1 MADNQLTSILAEDG
15 GFPHDPIFSSLLP
28 LARDVKRIIV
38 HDPDLG
44 IEANYDQ
51 LFTDIIHARHQ
62 LKKQLC
68 SQLDEHG
75 KIFKGEYHVGVL
87 APSNY
92 EFAVAAF
99 AILAL
104 GGSVVALPI
113 GLPPDVILEYLKS
126 TPMKLILHGRVYR
139 DEARK
144 IQDFANDNKNQIS
157 SVYTA
162 PIPIQNQNS
171 CPPHEKLWDIV
182 QTDESISIPAS
193 RPAIVW
199 FSSGSTGVPKGIVH
213 SRAFFHGKPRAAEDE
228 ALFVHRPASWVL
240 GSSPIFSAILT
251 GARAE
256 IIDPDASGAEFW
268 DRIRQRRVTDIKSS
282 VMIYEKMARYWESDI
297 SKLPEGQREEFI
309 RGAKHLRYC
318 YLGGSMPPPWL
329 VKFWKE
335 EMRIPLNVGYGTTE
349 AGFAVMTVRH
359 TDDVAYERCMG
370 RQLSPDIPLKLS
382 EGDHGELLIGGITT
396 FLGYLNG
403 NGPSSLLNDEGY
415 QKTGD
420 LVHKIGEYYIF
431 DGRASVDFIKTNA
444 EPVPVQKLEQALSQL
459 PNVESA
465 LVIPVPDKTIG
476 RRVGVIG
483 RSKGGEPMTLDGLR
497 EGLSKL
503 VPEYML
509 PTTFR
514 ELGEGDELPV
524 NHAGKVAKM
533 EVMERYFPYRDGG
546 LPRAVQVCD

>member
-1 MADNQLTSILAEDG
+1 MANEQLVSILDEDG
-15 GFPHDPIFSSLLP
+15 GFPHDSIFTSLLP
-28 LARDVKRIIV
+28 LAREVKRVIV

-44 IEANYDQ
+44 LEATYDQ
-51 LFTDIIHARHQ
+51 LITDILHVRNQ
-62 LKKQLC
+62 LKKQLS
-68 SQLDEHG
+68 SQLDERGHIL
-75 KIFKGEYHVGVL
+75 KDDYHIGVL

-126 TPMKLILHGRVYR
+126 SPVKLILYGKVCR
-139 DEARK
+139 DEADK
-144 IQDFANDNKNQIS
+144 IQDFANDDKNQIS
-157 SVYTA
+157 SVSTT
-162 PIPIQNQNS
+162 PIPIQNS
-171 CPPHEKLWDIV
+171 CPPHEELWNPI
-182 QTDESISIPAS
+182 QTDQTISIPAT

-199 FSSGSTGVPKGIVH
+199 FSSGSTGIPKGIMH
-213 SRAFFHGKPRAAEDE
+213 SRAFFHNKPRAAEDE
-228 ALFVHRPASWVL
+228 ALLVHRPASWVL

-256 IIDPDASGAEFW
+256 IINPDATGAEFW
-268 DRIRQRRVTDIKSS
+268 ERIKQRRVTDIKSS
-282 VMIYEKMARYWESDI
+282 VMIYEKMARHWESDL
-297 SKLPEGQREEFI
+297 SKLPEDQKEEFVK
-309 RGAKHLRYC
+309 GAKHIRYC
-318 YLGGSMPPPWL
+318 YIGGSMPPPWL
-329 VKFWKE
+329 VNFWKE
-335 EMRIPLNVGYGTTE
+335 EMRIPLDVGYGTTE

-359 TDDVAYERCMG
+359 TDGVDYERCMG

-382 EGDHGELLIGGITT
+382 EGDHGELLVGGITT

-403 NGPSSLLNDEGY
+403 TGPSALLDEEGY

-459 PNVESA
+459 SNVETA
-465 LVIPVPDKTIG
+465 LVIPVPDKVIG

-483 RSKGGEPMTLDGLR
+483 RSKGDEPMTLNGLR
-497 EGLSKL
+497 EGLKEL

-509 PTTFR
+509 PTAFR
-514 ELGEGDELPV
+514 ELGEEDELPV

-533 EVMERYFPYRDGG
+533 EVMERYFPFKEGEG
-546 LPRAVQVCD
+546 LPGAVQVCD